1 MASNAPSESGKG
13 LKRPAEEDLLEEL
26 EEATAKRP
34 RRGNTNY
41 DTGAH
46 NDTKK
51 ATKTTIPKV
60 VKTPKERPPSLNPLR
75 KPAARLRPARQLF
88 VYGNGDFGQLG
99 LGPDN
104 TTELFKPKLHEW
116 CAEAVSSGKFGEVG
130 AGIEAVAAGG
140 MHSLMVD
147 EEGKVCPFTYC
158 QSGDGAKGMWRA
170 GLVLGSQRRF
180 CIGSTDRRRQ
190 ER

>member
-1 MASNAPSESGKG
+1 MASNAPLESGKS
-13 LKRPAEEDLLEEL
+13 LKRPAEENPEEEL
-26 EEATAKRP
+26 EEATVKRP

-41 DTGAH
+41 DAGAH
-46 NDTKK
+46 NDAKK
-51 ATKTTIPKV
+51 ATKIAVPKP

-104 TTELFKPKLHEW
+104 TTELFKPKLHDW
-116 CAEAVSSGKFGEVG
+116 CAEAVNSGKFGEVG

-147 EEGKVCPFTYC
+147 EEGKVHLFVT
-158 QSGDGAKGMWRA
+158 
-170 GLVLGSQRRF
+170 
-180 CIGSTDRRRQ
+180 
-190 ER
+190 